1 MQRRSYFTFILAA
14 VFIVAGFV
22 GANAQSS
29 KFSGK
34 VTIKKADGTTVP
46 AAGVTIIPYRTDID
60 KGSVS
65 SVKTNDKGEFT
76 VIGVAPANK
85 FALLISGPGIAPAIQ
100 PGLEPGME
108 DYPIEV
114 SEGDGSTFTEEEV
127 RSTIKSAADMTPEER
142 EKRKKLVADNEA
154 ARKKAE
160 DNYKVVN
167 AALKAGDAAY
177 KAKNYDE
184 AVAKFDEGINAD
196 PDFAGSAPTL
206 LNYKGVTLKELG
218 FAAYQRSLKGDKAA
232 EMATAKEKWDQAAKS
247 FDRSLEVLASAK
259 STDPKDV
266 ELYADTKKKTLT
278 NYVEVIRLAFL
289 TKADDSMASTAG
301 PIYKQYFEI
310 EKDPAAKTKAQ
321 VVYSDM
327 MFASGDMD
335 SAVAGYRDVLKAQ
348 ADNPD
353 ALWGLGLALYSNAD
367 LSDDKAMFQESANL
381 LGKYLKSAPADHKYR
396 DDATNLLASLK
407 ADKKITPQK

>member
-14 VFIVAGFV
+14 AFIVAGFV
-22 GANAQSS
+22 GANAQSA
-29 KFSGK
+29 KITGK
-34 VTIKKADGTTVP
+34 VTIKKTDGTTAP
-46 AAGVTIIPYRTDID
+46 AAGATITGYRTDVD
-60 KGSVS
+60 KGSIS
-65 SVKTNDKGEFT
+65 PVKTNDKGEFT
-76 VIGVAPANK
+76 FIGVGPAQK
-85 FALLISGPGIAPAIQ
+85 FALLISGPGITPAIQ
-100 PGLEPGME
+100 PGIEAGME
-108 DYPIEV
+108 DIPIEV

-127 RSTIKSAADMTPEER
+127 RTTIKSAAEMTPEER
-142 EKRKKLVADNEA
+142 EKRKKMIAENEA

-206 LNYKGVTLKELG
+206 LNYKGVALKELG
-218 FAAYQRSLKGDKAA
+218 YAAYQRSLKGDKATELA
-232 EMATAKEKWDQAAKS
+232 AAKDKWDQAAKS
-247 FDRSLEVLASAK
+247 FDRGLEVLAAAK

-266 ELYADTKKKTLT
+266 ELYADTKKKILT
-278 NYVEVIRLAFL
+278 NYVEVIRLGFL
-289 TKADDSMASTAG
+289 TKADDAMAATAG
-301 PIYKQYFEI
+301 PIYKQYFEV
-310 EKDPAAKTKAQ
+310 EKDPAAKAKAQ

-335 SAVAGYRDVLKAQ
+335 SAVAGYRAVIKEQ
-348 ADNPD
+348 PNNPD

-381 LGKYLKSAPADHKYR
+381 LSKYLKAAPSDHKYR

-407 ADKKITPQK
+407 ADKKISPQK